1 MRSAELHHARHT
13 ARPRRAAGRRA
24 EERAGPCI
32 RSGAVA
38 APPQVPD
45 RRRVPNCGGAHVP
58 ERVWA
63 RPAHAP
69 VGAAGGR
76 RRDRAPLAHGA
87 WRAARARD
95 ERGERPACRRRAP
108 RRGVPVALGPDAR
121 PPCTAPGAPLSATRL
136 GVGDVAGVA
145 PGGRR
150 GAERHAHPIPYRAQ
164 AHGQWHGR
172 CAPRTF
178 SFSHSTSSTP
188 CTGPKSTA
196 PARHSPS
203 SPSRTARTRSVP
215 RRCSTRTAPSTTGTR
230 WISHVRRATH
240 ADHSDFF
247 ASLLWDLT
255 GHRTYP
261 KVLEG
266 AHLLGGYDS
275 VEHLHEEGLLHG
287 ILNGAG
293 VLSS

>member
-13 ARPRRAAGRRA
+13 ARPGRAAGRRA

-32 RSGAVA
+32 CSGAVA
-38 APPQVPD
+38 APPQVSD
-45 RRRVPNCGGAHVP
+45 RRRVPHCGGAHVP
-58 ERVWA
+58 ERIWA
-63 RPAHAP
+63 RPAHAT
-69 VGAAGGR
+69 VGEADGR

-87 WRAARARD
+87 RRAARARD
-95 ERGERPACRRRAP
+95 ERTERPAGGRRTP
-108 RRGVPVALGPDAR
+108 RRGVPLALGPDAR
-121 PPCTAPGAPLSATRL
+121 PPYTAPGAPLSATRL
-136 GVGDVAGVA
+136 GVGDVEGVA
-145 PGGRR
+145 AGRHR
-150 GAERHAHPIPYRAQ
+150 GAERHAHPVPHRAQ
-164 AHGQWHGR
+164 AHGQWHGG
-172 CAPRTF
+172 CAPCTF
-178 SFSHSTSSTP
+178 CFSHSTSSTR
-188 CTGPKSTA
+188 CTGRKSTV

-203 SPSRTARTRSVP
+203 FPSRTARTRSAP

-230 WISHVRRATH
+230 WISHVRCVTH

-266 AHLLGGYDS
+266 ARLLGGYDS
-275 VEHLHEEGLLHG
+275 LEHLHEGGLLHG

-293 VLSS
+293 VLPS